1 MKKIIACVVA
11 VAMLLSLMPMA
22 FAGDYVAKHT
32 TESLNVIVE
41 ANKVGEQVIVKLKIP
56 ANSYLGAGD
65 WEVFYDAEEL
75 KYNDADTK
83 TQSKADKPEG
93 FVTYNANT
101 EGLIKIGIITDTREE
116 DPATILAMVFDI
128 IDDTVKNTTITIKT
142 KIAEV
147 CDADDVYG
155 DDAYEV
161 DVEDIEKIVVIN
173 DVEET
178 EPEETEPEETEPE
191 ETEPEE
197 TEPALPDNVLEI
209 IKQIEDFFNEYG
221 LGFLLEVPEVRKAI
235 ENIARIIG
243 GDMDLED
250 IIEELNKSLE
260 GFKDIL
266 DEMGL
271 PLPSIDEI
279 IEFIMGLFGGG
290 DNPSPNPSTT
300 TTSSNGDVD
309 DDDNNI
315 DDNDENGDKQ
325 LGDAGIALAVSVCLT
340 AAAAFVI
347 TKKKHDEE

>member
-22 FAGDYVAKHT
+22 FAAENPGITAKAEKAGDKVTLTVTLPAVTALTSCAIDVLFDPAVVSIPDVDGYAAAREIDGEMIEYFSGLHT
-32 TESLNVIVE
+32 GGIPEGKDN
-41 ANKVGEQVIVKLKIP
+41 IVKNAFISTTGVNKT
-56 ANSYLGAGD
+56 
-65 WEVFYDAEEL
+65 
-75 KYNDADTK
+75 KDTPMAIFEF
-83 TQSKADKPEG
+83 TIIDNT
-93 FVTYNANT
+93 VANT
-101 EGLIKIGIITDTREE
+101 TFDVTLFHYEDAVTTIDEGSNVAI
-116 DPATILAMVFDI
+116 A
-128 IDDTVKNTTITIKT
+128 TITI
-142 KIAEV
+142 E
-147 CDADDVYG
+147 
-155 DDAYEV
+155 
-161 DVEDIEKIVVIN
+161 IN

-209 IKQIEDFFNEYG
+209 IKKIEDFFNEYG
-221 LGFLLEVPEVRKAI
+221 LDSLLEVPEVSKAI

-250 IIEELNKSLE
+250 ILEELNKSLE

-279 IEFIMGLFGGG
+279 IDFIMGLFGGG
-290 DNPSPNPSTT
+290 DNPSPNPNTT